1 MNCPGLR
8 LPLHFS
14 AFRPALLAI
23 FSGLLITLAFPKADL
38 SFLAWIALIP
48 LLTALEG
55 QSPRN
60 AFKLGLVCGSVAY
73 AGLLYWVII
82 VMTEY
87 GHLPLYA
94 GIPLWLLLSGWL
106 AIFYGAAAWATALG
120 ERFGIKSALML
131 PLAWVAADYLRS
143 FLLTGFPWTMLGHS
157 QYRLLPLIQLS
168 DITGVFGITALIV
181 LANVVLYRII
191 RALAGAEIPY
201 PAKSAVMLVLALTAT
216 LGYGFMRLNTPPP
229 PSTPLNVALIQGNI
243 DQSVKWSPAF
253 RETTL
258 DIYTNLSRQAA
269 ARIQPGLIVWPES
282 AAPFFFQE
290 NSPASDRIR
299 TLSRELNTHLLFGS
313 PAMELRNNRPANLN
327 SAFLLG
333 PDGSERGRSDKV
345 HLVPFGEYVPLARLL
360 PFVNKLVHGIG
371 DFAPGQEIKPLKAAD
386 TPLGVLVCYEAIFP
400 ELARAHVNSG
410 SRVLVNITNDA
421 WFGRSSAPYQHLSM
435 AAFRAVE
442 TRTPLVRAANTGITS
457 IIDQNGHIKGMTSLF
472 REAVMVGEVRP
483 GSSSSL
489 YLKIGDLFA
498 QGCLGLILLLAAVA
512 GFRLKQTT
520 QTTTKRNEK
529 PDHQELP

>member
-1 MNCPGLR
+1 MNRPGLR

-87 GHLPLYA
+87 GKLPLYA

-106 AIFYGAAAWATALG
+106 ALFYGAATWATALG

-201 PAKSAVMLVLALTAT
+201 PAKSAVLLVLALTAT

-229 PSTPLNVALIQGNI
+229 PSAPLNVALIQGNI

-498 QGCLGLILLLAAVA
+498 QGCLGLILLLAAAA

-520 QTTTKRNEK
+520 QTATNRNEK

>member
-1 MNCPGLR
+1 MNRPGLR

-106 AIFYGAAAWATALG
+106 ALFYGAAAWATALG

-201 PAKSAVMLVLALTAT
+201 PAKSAVLLVLALTAT

-229 PSTPLNVALIQGNI
+229 PSAPLNVALIQGNI

-498 QGCLGLILLLAAVA
+498 QGCLGLILLLAAAA

-520 QTTTKRNEK
+520 QTATNRNEK